1 MPGEKKE
8 EMVWSV
14 TTHEHHERST
24 DWYWALGV
32 MALTGVVLSV
42 FLGNL
47 LFAIVIVLGAGSIG
61 FLAAR
66 GPREH
71 LFKIDERGITIDG
84 SRYPYTS
91 IDTFWVEH
99 DTDYPHLFMT
109 LRGVLTQ
116 HFSLVLDSEAQ
127 GIAVREHLKK
137 HVTEEEQGPHLGEH
151 LAEIFG
157 L

>member
-1 MPGEKKE
+1 
-8 EMVWSV
+8 MVWTV
-14 TTHEHHERST
+14 TTHEHRERST

-32 MALTGVVLSV
+32 GALAVAVVSI

-47 LFAIVIVLGAGSIG
+47 LFAVVVVLGAGSIG

-71 LFKIDERGITIDG
+71 LVKIDERGVSIDG
-84 SRYPYTS
+84 SRYAYES
-91 IDTFWVEH
+91 IMSFWVEH
-99 DTDYPHLFMT
+99 DTPTPHLFLT
-109 LRGVLTQ
+109 LRGVVNP
-116 HFSLVLDSEAQ
+116 HFSLALDDEEQAR
-127 GIAVREHLKK
+127 AVREHLQN
-137 HVTEEEQGPHLGEH
+137 HVKEAEQGPHIGEH